1 MSART
6 GVPAISVFTSGDLVH
21 TALSVLQRADAAW
34 GDVEAAMKMVENA
47 LVARRNRAFVFGN
60 GDDDYE
66 YLETAGLTAS
76 DVETADFLLARGL
89 FCTIGSK
96 ARNLEFSSPDACDDI
111 LEAAAAMQLP
121 MIVANPDLA
130 RPDGR
135 NSPMPGI
142 LANRYADGF
151 GGRCIMIGK
160 PHASI
165 YDKAL
170 EALASVGIT
179 DKKHIAAVG
188 DSMHHDV
195 EGGLRCGVDTFLVAG
210 GIHADEFGVPQG
222 KHVRPSAERLDD
234 FLTNFPT
241 EAWPTAVIPGFTLA
255 SH

>member
-1 MSART
+1 MRT

-34 GDVEAAMKMVENA
+34 GDIEAAMRLVENS
-47 LVARRNRAFVFGN
+47 LVAHQNRAFVFGN
-60 GDDDYE
+60 GDDDHV

-89 FCTIGSK
+89 FCTIGSN
-96 ARNLEFSSPDACDDI
+96 ARNLEFDSADACDDI
-111 LEAAAAMQLP
+111 LEVAAAMQLP
-121 MIVANPDLA
+121 MIVANPDLT
-130 RPDGR
+130 RPDGK

-142 LANRYADGF
+142 LANRYVDGF
-151 GGRCIMIGK
+151 GGRCIMVGK

-170 EALASVGIT
+170 EALTSVGINN
-179 DKKHIAAVG
+179 KQQIAAIG
-188 DSMHHDV
+188 DSMHHDI

-210 GIHADEFGVPQG
+210 GVHADQLGIPQG
-222 KHVRPSAERLDD
+222 KHIRPSAERLNN
-234 FLTNFPT
+234 FLKNFPT
-241 EAWPTAVIPGFTLA
+241 QAWPTAVMPGFTLA